1 MNNFATFTKLPPL
14 SLLRHLSSC
23 FENTCL
29 QIQSNSV
36 NWWIYLEE
44 GKIAYATHSIEPFD
58 RLERHLRRLS
68 VQIPALTSEIRVQ
81 LRMMFEPDSQRLS
94 EKTVENGLESISPQQ
109 PSDYQ
114 AICWLVT
121 QKYLNPTQAAIL
133 IQELVKEV
141 IESFLLIKKG
151 TYEFHKHLNLSPK
164 ICRLDAEK
172 LLLFSQDRLE
182 SWHNLHPQI
191 TSPFQR
197 PYLWIN
203 TKTQVQKISEVQPNL
218 LNWMKG
224 FSLRHLAVIM
234 NQDELQLARSL
245 YPHIQSGAILLHE
258 PDPPFDK
265 LPKTD
270 VLLSYAPTKLK
281 QRNVEEIADP
291 EEKSAKSNTKQKQ
304 SVPLPKQ
311 KIPVNKVTIKPVTQ
325 LPSPPKEKVEKETKP
340 DNIKAVSQK
349 ETLPPQKVYKIVSVD
364 DSPVMLKEIS
374 RFLEDESFSVVTIDN
389 PLKAVMS
396 IIRHQPDLILLDL
409 NMEGID
415 GYELCRIIR
424 NNSKFKN
431 TPIVMVTGSKGL
443 VDKVKARLVG
453 ASGYLTKPFT
463 RADLLKMV
471 FMHLT

>member
-29 QIQSNSV
+29 QVQSNSV

-81 LRMMFEPDSQRLS
+81 LRMMFEPDSQRNSVQTTENLPESLS
-94 EKTVENGLESISPQQ
+94 FQQ
-109 PSDYQ
+109 PPDYQ
-114 AICWLVT
+114 AICWLIT
-121 QKYLNPTQAAIL
+121 QRYLSPTQAAIL

-141 IESFLLIKKG
+141 VESFLLIKKG
-151 TYEFHKHLNLSPK
+151 TYEFHQNLILSPK

-172 LLLFSQDRLE
+172 LLIVSQDRLQ
-182 SWHNLHPQI
+182 SWQHFAPRI

-203 TKTQVQKISEVQPNL
+203 TKSHIQKISEIQPNL
-218 LNWMKG
+218 VNWMKG

-270 VLLSYAPTKLK
+270 IQVSHTNSNITQFINKEVTEAIGKTSQVITKP
-281 QRNVEEIADP
+281 QPNIP
-291 EEKSAKSNTKQKQ
+291 PQKQ
-304 SVPLPKQ
+304 I
-311 KIPVNKVTIKPVTQ
+311 IPVNKATIKPVSQ
-325 LPSPPKEKVEKETKP
+325 VSSPTERVEQAART
-340 DNIKAVSQK
+340 DNIKTTPSEPTA
-349 ETLPPQKVYKIVSVD
+349 PPRKVYKIVSVD

-431 TPIVMVTGSKGL
+431 TPIVMVTGSKGF